1 MAKRLVILFMAVGM
15 LLTVVVPVV
24 AAERAV
30 LAELFGATW

>member
-1 MAKRLVILFMAVGM
+1 VVKRLVILFMAVGI
-15 LLTVVVPVV
+15 LLAAVAPVV

>member
-1 MAKRLVILFMAVGM
+1 VVKRLAILFMAVGM

>member
-1 MAKRLVILFMAVGM
+1 MLKRFVILFMAVGM

>member
-1 MAKRLVILFMAVGM
+1 VVKRIAIVFMAAGI
-15 LLTVVVPVV
+15 LLGAVMPVV